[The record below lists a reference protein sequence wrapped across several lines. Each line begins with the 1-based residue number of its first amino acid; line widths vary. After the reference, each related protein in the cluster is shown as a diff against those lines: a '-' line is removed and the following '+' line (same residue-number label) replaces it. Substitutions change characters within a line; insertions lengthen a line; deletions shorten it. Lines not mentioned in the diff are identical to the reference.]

1 VSQQPHI
8 EELDYQPDST
18 TRLEQLHGL
27 PGRLLLDSARP
38 WSERGRW
45 DIIVADPVLRL
56 NLILSETG
64 NYTDIVNWFREL
76 QAACRTLLPA
86 PDGLP
91 FAGGLAGTL
100 DYELGYPLHYLPAA
114 GGARGDVGLYDWAL
128 LSDHTDR
135 RSYLATQPSMAPG
148 RRRDLLARLR
158 DAPDPGNA
166 GSHRFQLLQPFQENL
181 NREQYA
187 EAFSRVQAYIQA
199 GDCYQVNLARR
210 FCSAYEGDPWLAYKS
225 LRGVAAGPFSA
236 YHDCGDRQVLSLS
249 PERFLKVTDGQVET
263 RPIKGTRPR
272 SPEPEVDASAASEL
286 LASVKDRAENLM
298 IVDLLRN
305 DIGRNCEP
313 GSIRVEALFEL
324 ESYPAVHHLVST
336 IAGNLADG
344 SSSVDLLRDCFPGGS
359 ITGAPKRRAMEIIR
373 ELEPHPRGPYCGSVF
388 YAGADGRMD
397 SSIAIRTLQCEAG
410 QIQCWGG
417 GGLVADSQLALEFS
431 ETWDKIGALLTTL
444 EGGQ

>member
-1 VSQQPHI
+1 VTQQQLHI
-8 EELDYQPDST
+8 EELTYQPDSS
-18 TRLEQLHGL
+18 TRFERLRDL
-27 PGRLLLDSARP
+27 PGALLLDSAQP

-45 DIIVADPVLRL
+45 DIIVADPVRRL
-56 NLILSETG
+56 NLIIDETS

-76 QAACRTLLPA
+76 QAACTTLLPA

-100 DYELGYPLHYLPAA
+100 DYELGYPLHYLPATA
-114 GGARGDVGLYDWAL
+114 GARGDVGLYDWAL
-128 LSDHTDR
+128 LTDHAER
-135 RSYLATQPSMAPG
+135 RSYLAMQPSMAAARG
-148 RRRDLLARLR
+148 RDLLARLHG
-158 DAPDPGNA
+158 APGGIHNDN
-166 GSHRFQLLQPFQENL
+166 FQLFQPFQANMDGP
-181 NREQYA
+181 QYA

-210 FCSAYEGDPWLAYKS
+210 FCSTYEGDPWQAYKG
-225 LRGVAAGPFSA
+225 LRAVAAGPFSA

-249 PERFLKVTDGQVET
+249 PERFLKVTDGAVQT

-272 SPEPEVDASAASEL
+272 SSEPEVDASAASEL

-305 DIGRNCEP
+305 DIGRNCAP

-336 IAGNLADG
+336 ITGELADG

-397 SSIAIRTLQCEAG
+397 SNIAIRTLQCASGE
-410 QIQCWGG
+410 IQCWGG
-417 GGLVADSQLALEFS
+417 GGLVADSRLAQEFR
-431 ETWDKIGALLTTL
+431 ETWDKIGGLLTAL
-444 EGGQ
+444 EGGR